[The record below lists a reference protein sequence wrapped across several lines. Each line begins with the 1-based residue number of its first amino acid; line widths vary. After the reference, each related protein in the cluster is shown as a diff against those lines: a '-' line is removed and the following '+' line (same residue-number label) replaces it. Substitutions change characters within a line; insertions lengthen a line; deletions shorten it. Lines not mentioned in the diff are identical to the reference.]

1 MEHLYLNTY
10 DSFPLT
16 ERIMKMMRSAKRYIK
31 TGNFM
36 FREPVMKQEILNA
49 LNRGVV
55 VFIISNLGEDE
66 ERLMGYN
73 RFSKKEY
80 DPHLPN
86 LNDFAERGAHVRCMG
101 ELHAK
106 FLVVDGEQG
115 MIMSSNY
122 TKDSLHGN
130 SECGVDLD
138 ADNIFCLE
146 RIFDTL
152 FVHADDKIEGRDKF
166 GYKFKKV
173 ESLVNS
179 NVFDEV
185 LKCEIR
191 MTLAA
196 KKLKDGKIQDTNFCD
211 CQITGI
217 YDAINS
223 TIEKAKKYV
232 VLMAYSFRAL
242 YKLPKIRN
250 ALIDAAERGV
260 SVILI
265 YNSDNHGSQAEIEK
279 LRAVSSTIN
288 ALGVP
293 KNHAKILLTDKEAF
307 LFTANIDGEAGLLS
321 GFELGVFL
329 DDTLWDEAREVI
341 NKIGRINQ

>member
-1 MEHLYLNTY
+1 
-10 DSFPLT
+10 
-16 ERIMKMMRSAKRYIK
+16 MRNK
-31 TGNFM
+31 
-36 FREPVMKQEILNA
+36 
-49 LNRGVV
+49 
-55 VFIISNLGEDE
+55 
-66 ERLMGYN
+66 
-73 RFSKKEY
+73 
-80 DPHLPN
+80 
-86 LNDFAERGAHVRCMG
+86 NDIGC
-101 ELHAK
+101 
-106 FLVVDGEQG
+106 Q
-115 MIMSSNY
+115 
-122 TKDSLHGN
+122 
-130 SECGVDLD
+130 
-138 ADNIFCLE
+138 
-146 RIFDTL
+146 
-152 FVHADDKIEGRDKF
+152 
-166 GYKFKKV
+166 
-173 ESLVNS
+173 
-179 NVFDEV
+179 
-185 LKCEIR
+185 
-191 MTLAA
+191 
-196 KKLKDGKIQDTNFCD
+196 KLKDGKIQDTNFCD

-242 YKLPKIRN
+242 HKLPKIRN

>member
-1 MEHLYLNTY
+1 MTTTKNNEHKKLNF
-10 DSFPLT
+10 SS
-16 ERIMKMMRSAKRYIK
+16 EREQSQACLNSAEHEKNQGRK
-31 TGNFM
+31 
-36 FREPVMKQEILNA
+36 VLN
-49 LNRGVV
+49 VP
-55 VFIISNLGEDE
+55 NLGEDE

-130 SECGVDLD
+130 PECGVDLD